1 MPIRHLGIILDG
13 NRRWAKAQGLPTL
26 EGHRRGYEN
35 LKTIGLAALDRG
47 IEHFSVFVFSTENW
61 QRSAEEVG
69 YLMDLLLRALT
80 SEVGFFVEHGVRLR
94 IIGSRDRL
102 SAKMIEAIAAAEKT
116 TAAGQRGQLNLCLNY
131 GGRLEIVEAVK
142 KLIADGIAPEAV
154 DEAAIASR
162 TWSAGIPEPDLI
174 IRTSGEQRLSGF
186 LTWSGVY
193 SELLFV
199 DKNWPDF
206 SIADLED
213 AIEDFSERE
222 RRFGR

>member
-1 MPIRHLGIILDG
+1 MPIKHLGIILDG
-13 NRRWAKAQGLPTL
+13 NRRWAKARGLPAL

-35 LKTIGLAALDRG
+35 IKAIGLLALDRG
-47 IEHFSVFVFSTENW
+47 IEHLTAFVFSTENW

-69 YLMDLLLRALT
+69 YLLNLLLRALT
-80 SEVGFFVEHGVRLR
+80 VEIGFFVEHGVRLKVL
-94 IIGSRDRL
+94 GSRERL
-102 SAKMIEAIAAAEKT
+102 SAAMLEAIAAAEKT
-116 TAAGQRGQLNLCLNY
+116 TGSGTRGQLNLCLNY

-142 KLIADGIAPEAV
+142 RLLADGIEPEHV
-154 DEAAIASR
+154 NESAIASR

-174 IRTSGEQRLSGF
+174 IRTSGERRLSGF

-199 DKNWPDF
+199 DKHWPDF
-206 SIADLED
+206 NGADLD
-213 AIEDFSERE
+213 AALADFEKRQ